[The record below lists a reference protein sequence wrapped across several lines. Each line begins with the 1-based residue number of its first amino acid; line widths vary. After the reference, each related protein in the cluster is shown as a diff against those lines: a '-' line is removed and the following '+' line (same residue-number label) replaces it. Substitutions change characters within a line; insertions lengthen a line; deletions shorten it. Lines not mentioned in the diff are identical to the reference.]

1 MFWVPVSVARVL
13 PLNSLVGRFLC
24 LFCTEASNQ
33 QLIDLGTISS
43 DSASMLHILRP
54 LVVLIF
60 CFSFNLVQADI
71 YLYGARH
78 EVVRLSTFRTSEHLL
93 TSCIQADDTL
103 QQQGHSHIRN
113 TVVMCSHTLG
123 TGMTAWT
130 GQRSMQPV
138 QAPGR
143 APSTSLATPVS
154 SLRPKLAAVTAAQ
167 TLTLVVTDALCCWT
181 LVHLQ
186 LS

>member
-1 MFWVPVSVARVL
+1 VCKALLSLILLKLHVL
-13 PLNSLVGRFLC
+13 GAGFSRPGSTFEQPGPSRALC

-78 EVVRLSTFRTSEHLL
+78 EVVRLST
-93 TSCIQADDTL
+93 DL
-103 QQQGHSHIRN
+103 QD
-113 TVVMCSHTLG
+113 L
-123 TGMTAWT
+123 
-130 GQRSMQPV
+130 
-138 QAPGR
+138 
-143 APSTSLATPVS
+143 
-154 SLRPKLAAVTAAQ
+154 
-167 TLTLVVTDALCCWT
+167 
-181 LVHLQ
+181 
-186 LS
+186 